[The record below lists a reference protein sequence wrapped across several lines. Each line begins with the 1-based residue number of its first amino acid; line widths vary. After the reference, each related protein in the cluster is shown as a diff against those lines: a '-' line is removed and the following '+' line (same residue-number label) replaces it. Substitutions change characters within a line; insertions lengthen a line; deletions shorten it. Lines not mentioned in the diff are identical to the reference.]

1 MITVWIQGVIGT
13 VMAHGVAPAV
23 TRAVTKVMPSLP
35 AEHVQSAVKQL
46 FDPNYAK
53 LASGGARPGVFQ

>member
-13 VMAHGVAPAV
+13 VMVHGVAPAV
-23 TRAVTKVMPSLP
+23 TRAVTKVVPSLP
-35 AEHVQSAVKQL
+35 AEQVQSAVEHL

-53 LASGGARPGVFQ
+53 LASGRARPGASQ